1 MEQLPADYLHF
12 NLKKEV
18 KLANVHSAVQWGLNI
33 IFVEIICL
41 VVTKC
46 EN

>member
-1 MEQLPADYLHF
+1 MEQLSADFLHF
-12 NLKKEV
+12 NVKK
-18 KLANVHSAVQWGLNI
+18 KLNLQMCIQWGLNI